1 MIATLHHVVD
11 ETPVIR
17 TFFIKPERPLRYVA
31 GQFIELT
38 LPHPNPDDRGT
49 RRWFTLSSAP
59 SHELISITT
68 KHAESP
74 STFKQKLW
82 SLEPG
87 DTVDIS
93 EPMGDFVLPKDS
105 NQPLVWIAGGLG
117 ITPFHS
123 ILQWLQDTKQ
133 TRKIQFLYSVHNEE
147 EFAFKSSWEQSYIN
161 AQYFIGK
168 PNLTASKIVDL
179 VGGIDGKQI
188 FISGPEPMTEA
199 IVEQFKNEYGMTQ
212 DQLITDYFPGYAA

>member
-17 TFFIKPERPLRYVA
+17 TFFFKSERPLRYVA

-38 LPHPNPDDRGT
+38 LPHADPDDRGT

-68 KHAESP
+68 KHAEKP

-105 NQPLVWIAGGLG
+105 TQPLVWIAGGLG

-123 ILQWLQDTKQ
+123 IVQWLQDTK
-133 TRKIQFLYSVHNEE
+133 KLHNG
-147 EFAFKSSWEQSYIN
+147 QLC
-161 AQYFIGK
+161 
-168 PNLTASKIVDL
+168 LTK
-179 VGGIDGKQI
+179 GGRLCIILMRRG
-188 FISGPEPMTEA
+188 A
-199 IVEQFKNEYGMTQ
+199 VR
-212 DQLITDYFPGYAA
+212 